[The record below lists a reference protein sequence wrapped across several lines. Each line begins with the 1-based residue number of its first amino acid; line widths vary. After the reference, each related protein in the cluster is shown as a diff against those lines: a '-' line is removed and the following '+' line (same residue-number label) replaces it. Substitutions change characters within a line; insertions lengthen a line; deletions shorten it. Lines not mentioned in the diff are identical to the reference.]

1 MCNFYCMTA
10 KIKLENVCKKFDKK
24 VVLNNISLE
33 IEEKKSLVILGRS
46 GTGKSVLIK
55 NICSLM
61 KPDSGH
67 IFIDGFDVTKIKN
80 NEEQEKLMNKFGF
93 LFQNG
98 ALFDSLNI
106 WKNVAFR
113 LLNNKKMS
121 ETQAKKIAIEKLEIV
136 GMDEK
141 VAELFPCELSGGM
154 QKRVALARA
163 IAANPEIIFFDEPT
177 TGLDPIMSEIINQL
191 IIKTSKIIGAT
202 TITITHDIHSAQTI
216 ADEVILLDN
225 GRIEWSGNVKEMT
238 KSNNELLQNF
248 LAYSKS
254 K

>member
-1 MCNFYCMTA
+1 MSV
-10 KIKLENVCKKFDKK
+10 KIKLENVCKAFGKK

-61 KPDSGH
+61 KPDSGY
-67 IFIDGFDVTKIKN
+67 IFIDGFDITKIKN

-113 LLNNKKMS
+113 LLNNNKMS
-121 ETQAKKIAIEKLEIV
+121 EIEAKKIAIEKLEIV

-163 IAANPEIIFFDEPT
+163 IATNPEIIFFDEPT

-191 IIKTSKIIGAT
+191 IIKTSKIVGAT

-216 ADEVILLDN
+216 ADDVILLDN
-225 GRIEWSGNVKEMT
+225 GSIEWSGNVKDMT
-238 KSNNELLQNF
+238 TSNNELLQKF

>member
-1 MCNFYCMTA
+1 MSV
-10 KIKLENVCKKFDKK
+10 KIKLENVYKAFGKK

-106 WKNVAFR
+106 WKNVVFR
-113 LLNNKKMS
+113 LLNNNKMS
-121 ETQAKKIAIEKLEIV
+121 ETEAKKIAIEKLEIV

-163 IAANPEIIFFDEPT
+163 IATNPEIIFFDEPT

-191 IIKTSKIIGAT
+191 IIKTSKIVGAT

-216 ADEVILLDN
+216 ADDVILLDN
-225 GRIEWSGNVKEMT
+225 GSIEWSGNVKDMT
-238 KSNNELLQNF
+238 TSNNELLQKF

>member
-1 MCNFYCMTA
+1 MSV
-10 KIKLENVCKKFDKK
+10 KIKLENVYKAFGKK

-113 LLNNKKMS
+113 LLNNNKMS
-121 ETQAKKIAIEKLEIV
+121 ETEAKKIAIEKLEIV

-163 IAANPEIIFFDEPT
+163 IATNPEIIFFDEPT

-191 IIKTSKIIGAT
+191 IIKTSKIVGAT

-216 ADEVILLDN
+216 ADDVILLDN
-225 GRIEWSGNVKEMT
+225 GSIEWSGNVKNMT
-238 KSNNELLQNF
+238 TSNNELLQKF

>member
-1 MCNFYCMTA
+1 MSV
-10 KIKLENVCKKFDKK
+10 KIKLENACKSFGKK

-61 KPDSGH
+61 KPDSEH
-67 IFIDGFDVTKIKN
+67 IFIDGFDITKIKN

-113 LLNNKKMS
+113 LLNNNKMS
-121 ETQAKKIAIEKLEIV
+121 ETEAKKIAIEKLEIV

-163 IAANPEIIFFDEPT
+163 IATNPEIIFFDEPT

-191 IIKTSKIIGAT
+191 IIKTSKIVGAT
-202 TITITHDIHSAQTI
+202 TVTITHDIHSAQTI
-216 ADEVILLDN
+216 ADDVILLDN
-225 GRIEWSGNVKEMT
+225 GSIEWSGNVNDMT
-238 KSNNELLQNF
+238 ASNNELLQKF

>member
-1 MCNFYCMTA
+1 MSV
-10 KIKLENVCKKFDKK
+10 KIKLENVCKTFGKK

-67 IFIDGFDVTKIKN
+67 IFIDGFDITKIKN

-113 LLNNKKMS
+113 LLNNNKMS
-121 ETQAKKIAIEKLEIV
+121 ETEAKKIAIEKLEIV

-163 IAANPEIIFFDEPT
+163 IATNPEIIFFDEPT

-191 IIKTSKIIGAT
+191 IIKTSKIVGAT
-202 TITITHDIHSAQTI
+202 TVTITHDIHSAQTI
-216 ADEVILLDN
+216 ADDVILLDN
-225 GRIEWSGNVKEMT
+225 GSIEWSGNVKDMT
-238 KSNNELLQNF
+238 ASNNELLQKF

>member
-1 MCNFYCMTA
+1 MSV
-10 KIKLENVCKKFDKK
+10 KIKLENVCKAFGKK

-67 IFIDGFDVTKIKN
+67 IFIDGFDVTKIKS

-113 LLNNKKMS
+113 LLNNNKMS
-121 ETQAKKIAIEKLEIV
+121 ETEAKKIAIEKLEIV

-163 IAANPEIIFFDEPT
+163 IATNPEIIFFDEPT

-191 IIKTSKIIGAT
+191 IIKTSKIVGAT

-216 ADEVILLDN
+216 ADDVILLDN
-225 GRIEWSGNVKEMT
+225 GSIEWSGNVKDMT
-238 KSNNELLQNF
+238 TSNNELLQKF

>member
-1 MCNFYCMTA
+1 MSV
-10 KIKLENVCKKFDKK
+10 KIKLENVCKAFGKK

-113 LLNNKKMS
+113 LLNNNKMS
-121 ETQAKKIAIEKLEIV
+121 ETEAKKIAIEKLEIV

-163 IAANPEIIFFDEPT
+163 IATNPEIIFFDEPT

-191 IIKTSKIIGAT
+191 IIKTSKIVGAT

-216 ADEVILLDN
+216 ADDVILIDN
-225 GRIEWSGNVKEMT
+225 GSIEWSGNVKDMT
-238 KSNNELLQNF
+238 TSNNELLQKF

>member
-1 MCNFYCMTA
+1 MSV
-10 KIKLENVCKKFDKK
+10 KIKLENVCKAFGKK

-113 LLNNKKMS
+113 LLNNNKMS
-121 ETQAKKIAIEKLEIV
+121 ETEAKKIAIEKLEIV

-163 IAANPEIIFFDEPT
+163 IATNPEIIFFDEPT

-191 IIKTSKIIGAT
+191 IIKTSKIVGAT

-216 ADEVILLDN
+216 ADDVILLDN
-225 GRIEWSGNVKEMT
+225 GSIEWSGNVKDMT
-238 KSNNELLQNF
+238 TSNNELLQKF

>member
-1 MCNFYCMTA
+1 MSV
-10 KIKLENVCKKFDKK
+10 KIKLENVCKAFGKK

-113 LLNNKKMS
+113 LLNNNKMS
-121 ETQAKKIAIEKLEIV
+121 EIEAKKIAIEKLEIV

-141 VAELFPCELSGGM
+141 VTELFPCELSGGM

-163 IAANPEIIFFDEPT
+163 IATNPEIIFFDEPT

-191 IIKTSKIIGAT
+191 IIKTSKIVGAT

-216 ADEVILLDN
+216 ADDVILLDN
-225 GRIEWSGNVKEMT
+225 GSIEWSGNVKDMT
-238 KSNNELLQNF
+238 TSSNELLQKF

>member
-1 MCNFYCMTA
+1 MSV
-10 KIKLENVCKKFDKK
+10 KIKLENVCKAFGKK
-24 VVLNNISLE
+24 VVLDNISLE

-67 IFIDGFDVTKIKN
+67 IFIDSFDITKIKN

-113 LLNNKKMS
+113 LLNNNKMS
-121 ETQAKKIAIEKLEIV
+121 ETEAKKIAIEKLEIV

-163 IAANPEIIFFDEPT
+163 IATNPEIIFFDEPT

-191 IIKTSKIIGAT
+191 IIKTSKIVGAT

-216 ADEVILLDN
+216 ADDLILLDN
-225 GRIEWSGNVKEMT
+225 GSIEWSGNVKDMT
-238 KSNNELLQNF
+238 TSNNELLQKF

>member
-1 MCNFYCMTA
+1 MSV
-10 KIKLENVCKKFDKK
+10 KIKLENVCKAFGKK
-24 VVLNNISLE
+24 VVLDNISLE

-67 IFIDGFDVTKIKN
+67 IFIDGFDITKIKN

-113 LLNNKKMS
+113 LLNNNKMS
-121 ETQAKKIAIEKLEIV
+121 ETEAKKIAIEKLEIV

-163 IAANPEIIFFDEPT
+163 IATNPEIIFFDEPT

-191 IIKTSKIIGAT
+191 IIKTSKIVGAT

-216 ADEVILLDN
+216 ADDVILLDN
-225 GRIEWSGNVKEMT
+225 GSIEWSGNVKDMT
-238 KSNNELLQNF
+238 TSNNELLQKF

>member
-1 MCNFYCMTA
+1 MSV
-10 KIKLENVCKKFDKK
+10 KIKLENVCKAFGKK

-113 LLNNKKMS
+113 LLNNNKMS
-121 ETQAKKIAIEKLEIV
+121 ETEAKKIAIEKLEIV

-163 IAANPEIIFFDEPT
+163 IATNPEIIFFDEPT

-191 IIKTSKIIGAT
+191 IIKTSKIVGAT
-202 TITITHDIHSAQTI
+202 TVTITHDIHSAQTI
-216 ADEVILLDN
+216 ADDVILLDN
-225 GRIEWSGNVKEMT
+225 GSIEWSGNVKDMT
-238 KSNNELLQNF
+238 ASNNELLQKF

>member
-1 MCNFYCMTA
+1 MSI
-10 KIKLENVCKKFDKK
+10 KIKLENICKAFGKK

-113 LLNNKKMS
+113 LLNNNKMS
-121 ETQAKKIAIEKLEIV
+121 ETKARKIAIEKLEIV

-163 IAANPEIIFFDEPT
+163 IATNPEIIFFDEPT

-191 IIKTSKIIGAT
+191 IIKTSKIVGAT

-216 ADEVILLDN
+216 ADDVILLDN
-225 GRIEWSGNVKEMT
+225 GSIEWSGNVKDMT
-238 KSNNELLQNF
+238 TSNNELLQKF

>member
-1 MCNFYCMTA
+1 MSV
-10 KIKLENVCKKFDKK
+10 KIKLENVCKAFGKK

-33 IEEKKSLVILGRS
+33 IKEKKSLVILGRS

-67 IFIDGFDVTKIKN
+67 IFIDGFDITKIKN

-113 LLNNKKMS
+113 LLNNNKMS
-121 ETQAKKIAIEKLEIV
+121 ETEAKKIAIEKLEIV

-163 IAANPEIIFFDEPT
+163 IATNPEIIFFDEPT

-191 IIKTSKIIGAT
+191 IIKTSKIVGAT
-202 TITITHDIHSAQTI
+202 TVTITHDIHSAQTI
-216 ADEVILLDN
+216 ADDVILLDN
-225 GRIEWSGNVKEMT
+225 GSIEWSGNVKDMT
-238 KSNNELLQNF
+238 ASNNELLQKF

>member
-1 MCNFYCMTA
+1 MSV
-10 KIKLENVCKKFDKK
+10 KIKLENVCKTFGKK

-113 LLNNKKMS
+113 LLNNNKMS
-121 ETQAKKIAIEKLEIV
+121 ETEAKKIAIEKLEIV

-163 IAANPEIIFFDEPT
+163 IATNPEIIFFDEPT

-191 IIKTSKIIGAT
+191 IIKTSKIVGAT

-216 ADEVILLDN
+216 ADDVILLDN
-225 GRIEWSGNVKEMT
+225 GTIEWSGNVKDMT
-238 KSNNELLQNF
+238 TSNNELLQKF

>member
-1 MCNFYCMTA
+1 MSV
-10 KIKLENVCKKFDKK
+10 KIKLENVCKTFGKK

-80 NEEQEKLMNKFGF
+80 NGEQEKLMNKFGF

-113 LLNNKKMS
+113 LLNNNKMS
-121 ETQAKKIAIEKLEIV
+121 ETEAKKIAIEKLEIV

-163 IAANPEIIFFDEPT
+163 IATNPEIIFFDEPT

-191 IIKTSKIIGAT
+191 IIKTSKIVGAT
-202 TITITHDIHSAQTI
+202 TVTITHDIHSAQTI
-216 ADEVILLDN
+216 ADDVILLDN
-225 GRIEWSGNVKEMT
+225 GSIEWSGNVNDMT
-238 KSNNELLQNF
+238 TSNNELLQKF

>member
-1 MCNFYCMTA
+1 MSV
-10 KIKLENVCKKFDKK
+10 KIKLENVYKTFGKK

-113 LLNNKKMS
+113 LLNNNKMS
-121 ETQAKKIAIEKLEIV
+121 ETEAKKIAIEKLEIV

-163 IAANPEIIFFDEPT
+163 IATNPEIIFFDEPT

-191 IIKTSKIIGAT
+191 IIKTSKIVGAT

-216 ADEVILLDN
+216 ADDVILLDN
-225 GRIEWSGNVKEMT
+225 GSIEWSGNVKNMT
-238 KSNNELLQNF
+238 TSNNELLQKF

>member
-1 MCNFYCMTA
+1 MSV
-10 KIKLENVCKKFDKK
+10 KIKLENVCKAFGKK
-24 VVLNNISLE
+24 VVLDNISLE

-67 IFIDGFDVTKIKN
+67 IFIDSFDITKIKN

-113 LLNNKKMS
+113 LLNNNKMS
-121 ETQAKKIAIEKLEIV
+121 ETEAKKIAIEKLEIV

-163 IAANPEIIFFDEPT
+163 IATNPEIIFFDEPT

-191 IIKTSKIIGAT
+191 IIKTSKIVGAT

-216 ADEVILLDN
+216 ADDVILLDN
-225 GRIEWSGNVKEMT
+225 GSIEWSGNVKDMT
-238 KSNNELLQNF
+238 TSNNELLQKF